1 MGLFKKGLNH
11 LTLSPYFPVKELATN
26 CKNLGTL
33 DLNCTKV
40 TDAGV
45 KELATRIGI
54 PKKGIRGDFCTLVFA
69 SQNEILRESI
79 GTPLVVGTKIALRQ
93 SSKETNEKESH
104 IHCIRAPR

>member
-1 MGLFKKGLNH
+1 MKKAYAVKQGLKKDMGLFKKGLNH

-33 DLNCTKV
+33 KLSRTEV

-45 KELATRIGI
+45 KDLATRMGI
-54 PKKGIRGDFCTLVFA
+54 PKDGISGDFCTLVFA

-79 GTPLVVGTKIALRQ
+79 GTPLFLYKD
-93 SSKETNEKESH
+93 S
-104 IHCIRAPR
+104 P